1 MHIAAH
7 NSTIIAIVAEMLR
20 RFSRLSSF
28 FMSESNCLRSFSE
41 ILPFSNDA
49 GTGSRSICLIRL
61 DMNLSLP
68 GICSLCSCIKSFI
81 SFSVAAIFQFN
92 CFCVPKI
99 LSNVSLP
106 VRGETLLF
114 PKESQVSAL
123 SPLCSCL
130 PYKKG
135 VLLHALPRRVSPEPD
150 RVPDA

>member
-7 NSTIIAIVAEMLR
+7 NRITMDIIPDTLR
-20 RFSRLSSF
+20 RFSRLSSLI
-28 FMSESNCLRSFSE
+28 MRDSNCLRSFSE
-41 ILPFSNDA
+41 IRPFSNDA
-49 GTGSRSICLIRL
+49 GTGSRSICLISL
-61 DMNLSLP
+61 DMNLSLL

-92 CFCVPKI
+92 CFCVPNI
-99 LSNVSLP
+99 LSNASLP
-106 VRGETLLF
+106 LRGAILLF
-114 PKESQVSAL
+114 RMESQVSAL

-150 RVPDA
+150 RAPDA